1 VHSASMRLTTGRSQA
16 RAHEPSA
23 KSDSASQRGARECE
37 QVAAVCYRV
46 RSGSIEFLLV
56 RTRRGRWT
64 FPKGGIEPR
73 LTRAQSAS
81 IEAFEEAGVHG
92 RIEQVAFARYR
103 RGKRGNMREPVVVH
117 AYLCEVFRLD
127 APQEPDRSRTWF
139 CPEKAKLH
147 LREARAN
154 DNGEEVARV
163 VDRAVA
169 RIQRLRGRSTAAA
182 DALQKVQF
190 EASEVTGSRTAMD
203 KAFIQYVRRRRVE
216 KRGSAEIE
224 FAVQAYLSEAVRREA
239 LRLSPAQFNEA
250 TAPLIAGKLKR
261 HSEKNR
267 TRDYVGDAFAGVVQ
281 GNGATAS
288 ALQNPKVVQINKA
301 RKIRGS

>member
-1 VHSASMRLTTGRSQA
+1 VHSAYMRLTTGRSQA
-16 RAHEPSA
+16 RGHEPSA
-23 KSDSASQRGARECE
+23 KSVSALQHGTRECE

-46 RSGSIEFLLV
+46 RSASIEFLLV

-64 FPKGGIEPR
+64 FPKGGIEPH

-92 RIEQVAFARYR
+92 RIEQVSFARYR
-103 RGKRGNMREPVVVH
+103 RVKRGNMREPVVVH
-117 AYLCEVFRLD
+117 AYLCEVLRLD

-139 CPEKAKLH
+139 CSEKAKLH

-154 DNGEEVARV
+154 DNGDEVARV

-169 RIQRLRGRSTAAA
+169 RIQRLRSGEATAA

-203 KAFIQYVRRRRVE
+203 EAFIQYVRRRRVE

-224 FAVQAYLSEAVRREA
+224 FAVKAYVSEAVRREA
-239 LRLSPAQFNEA
+239 LRLNPAQLNEA
-250 TAPLIAGKLKR
+250 DAPLTSGKSKR
-261 HSEKNR
+261 HLQRNR
-267 TRDYVGDAFAGVVQ
+267 AAGYTAALPGLVEGTGV
-281 GNGATAS
+281 ATGT
-288 ALQNPKVVQINKA
+288 LQNPKVVQINKA

>member
-1 VHSASMRLTTGRSQA
+1 MRLTTGRSLA
-16 RAHEPSA
+16 RGHEASA
-23 KSDSASQRGARECE
+23 KSVSALQRGTRECE

-46 RSGSIEFLLV
+46 RSASIEFLLV

-103 RGKRGNMREPVVVH
+103 RGKRDSVREPVVVH
-117 AYLCEVFRLD
+117 AYLCEVLRLD
-127 APQEPDRSRTWF
+127 VPQELDRSRTWF

-169 RIQRLRGRSTAAA
+169 RIQRLRSRDNATA

-190 EASEVTGSRTAMD
+190 EASEGIGSRGAMD
-203 KAFIQYVRRRRVE
+203 EALVQYVRRKRVE

-224 FAVQAYLSEAVRREA
+224 FAVQAYVSEAVRREA
-239 LRLSPAQFNEA
+239 LRLSPAQFNET
-250 TAPLIAGKLKR
+250 TAPLTAGKLKR
-261 HSEKNR
+261 HLEKNR
-267 TRDYVGDAFAGVVQ
+267 TRDYAAAAFAGVVE
-281 GNGATAS
+281 GTGAGT
-288 ALQNPKVVQINKA
+288 LQNPKVVQINKP
-301 RKIRGS
+301 RKMRGS

>member
-1 VHSASMRLTTGRSQA
+1 MRLTTGRSQA
-16 RAHEPSA
+16 RGQEASA
-23 KSDSASQRGARECE
+23 KSVSALQRGTRDCE

-46 RSGSIEFLLV
+46 SGASIEFLLV

-103 RGKRGNMREPVVVH
+103 RGKRDSVREPVVVH
-117 AYLCEVFRLD
+117 AYLCEVLRLD

-147 LREARAN
+147 LRDARAH
-154 DNGEEVARV
+154 DNGEQLARV

-169 RIQRLRGRSTAAA
+169 RIQRLRRRGAAT

-190 EASEVTGSRTAMD
+190 EASQGMLSRAAMEE
-203 KAFIQYVRRRRVE
+203 AVIQYVRRRR
-216 KRGSAEIE
+216 
-224 FAVQAYLSEAVRREA
+224 
-239 LRLSPAQFNEA
+239 
-250 TAPLIAGKLKR
+250 
-261 HSEKNR
+261 
-267 TRDYVGDAFAGVVQ
+267 
-281 GNGATAS
+281 
-288 ALQNPKVVQINKA
+288 
-301 RKIRGS
+301 

>member
-16 RAHEPSA
+16 RGHE
-23 KSDSASQRGARECE
+23 ASVKAVSPLQSGTRECE
-37 QVAAVCYRV
+37 QVAAVCYLV
-46 RSGSIEFLLV
+46 RSASIEFLLV

-92 RIEQVAFARYR
+92 RIEQVSFARYH
-103 RGKRGNMREPVVVH
+103 RGKRGSMREPVMVH
-117 AYLCEVFRLD
+117 AYLCEVLRLD

-147 LREARAN
+147 LREDRAN
-154 DNGEEVARV
+154 DNGEELARV

-169 RIQRLRGRSTAAA
+169 RIQRLLSRGNAAA

-190 EASEVTGSRTAMD
+190 EAFEGMGARAAMD
-203 KAFIQYVRRRRVE
+203 EALIQYVRRRRVE

-224 FAVQAYLSEAVRREA
+224 FAVKAYVSEAVRREA
-239 LRLSPAQFNEA
+239 LRLSPAQFNET
-250 TAPLIAGKLKR
+250 TAPLTAGKLKR
-261 HSEKNR
+261 HLEKNR
-267 TRDYVGDAFAGVVQ
+267 AADYAAALPGVVES
-281 GNGATAS
+281 NS
-288 ALQNPKVVQINKA
+288 AAVGTLQNPKVVQINKP
-301 RKIRGS
+301 RKTRGS